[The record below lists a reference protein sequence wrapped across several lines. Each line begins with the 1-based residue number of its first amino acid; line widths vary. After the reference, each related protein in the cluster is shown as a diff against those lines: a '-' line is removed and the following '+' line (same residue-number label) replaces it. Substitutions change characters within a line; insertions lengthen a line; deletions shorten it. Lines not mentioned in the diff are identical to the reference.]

1 MLKHRLRIY
10 DVLFELRHKNN
21 TNAIIMEFRGRNPNE
36 KVDLKTAV
44 ADVRSPPDRKIQ
56 YGSDRRRYPAYLQV
70 CVYTFCG
77 DSFDRN

>member
-21 TNAIIMEFRGRNPNE
+21 TNAIIMEFRG
-36 KVDLKTAV
+36 TAV